1 MNDLPLWACVDVEVC
16 TPRLGG
22 PQITNFERVWPGNL
36 VLGEEWLAG
45 WSPCWLVGLL
55 VKAFYFLC
63 VLGSGEMVGMNGGG
77 VCHVEE

>member
-1 MNDLPLWACVDVEVC
+1 M
-16 TPRLGG
+16 
-22 PQITNFERVWPGNL
+22 
-36 VLGEEWLAG
+36 LGEEWLAG